1 MVETLKIAGKGIW
14 LVAILFMYLMTC
26 NAFSNISPQ
35 EDTRVVKPESSFKI
49 LPAFASNDAISN
61 AVSSSNNSA
70 NNETSFPNSTFFL
83 KYNNLGNSHN
93 KAGSNSY
100 NFPGYPNFGP
110 SDRQFLP
117 STSTSSYYNPGYSY
131 YPGSFGLYPYQQAT
145 PPPPSYFSYP
155 QTSAQF
161 TPSFSL
167 GSSTF
172 PWAVSPIV
180 GVPASQHY
188 LSSPIPSPLFSPLPS
203 PLSWP
208 QMHSTE
214 IAKKP
219 SLESDDP
226 AGRNESRMV
235 SPWFPSIPAS
245 DCEGVFEFTVEGT
258 THLQAED
265 LKDGN
270 HKVTIKMTSA
280 NPGSIDGELWVDR
293 KTNNDKGSRFE
304 IDKTFN
310 NCRVVT
316 ASSVPQSVNQPES
329 SSTSLL
335 QSLLNDLPDDHYSS
349 DEDSTYKTDDNIYDQ
364 QKEDNEEADNNQ
376 ISQREEPDQED
387 VEGERKVEIAAL
399 E

>member
-14 LVAILFMYLMTC
+14 FVAMLCMYLMTC
-26 NAFSNISPQ
+26 NAFTNISTQ
-35 EDTRVVKPESSFKI
+35 EDTKVVKPISSFKI

-61 AVSSSNNSA
+61 AGSSSNNSA

-100 NFPGYPNFGP
+100 NIPGYPNSGP
-110 SDRQFLP
+110 SHQQFIP
-117 STSTSSYYNPGYSY
+117 STPTSSYYNPAYSY

-145 PPPPSYFSYP
+145 PPPSYFSYP

-167 GSSTF
+167 GSSTY
-172 PWAVSPIV
+172 PWAVSSTA
-180 GVPASQHY
+180 GVPAPQHY
-188 LSSPIPSPLFSPLPS
+188 LSSPIPSPLFSPLPP

-214 IAKKP
+214 IANEH
-219 SLESDDP
+219 SLKSDDP
-226 AGRNESRMV
+226 ARRNESKMV

-280 NPGSIDGELWVDR
+280 SPGSLDGELWVDR

-316 ASSVPQSVNQPES
+316 ASSVPQSVDQLES

-349 DEDSTYKTDDNIYDQ
+349 DEDSTYETDDNIYDQ

-376 ISQREEPDQED
+376 ISQREEADQED